1 MCSIAE
7 ALALFT
13 GAPTERISLDRTS
26 EEVQ

>member
-26 EEVQ
+26 EEVR